1 MSKENTESTVAL
13 IKKEINIQL
22 SDPETMKSLLD
33 TTFNGLEAATMKRA
47 LLEGM
52 IRGFTFKEFLNK
64 DVYAIPYGSKYSLVT
79 SIDRSRKIGM
89 RSGVIGVAEPVFE
102 MEADGK
108 TPISCS
114 VTVKRRVGQ
123 DIGEF
128 TAKVYFDEYST
139 GQNLWKT
146 KKRTMLAKVAEMHA
160 YRKACPEELA
170 QTYVEE
176 EFGKPETATV
186 QTEVIDLDV
195 WREALR
201 TCQSLDRLETV
212 WADMPGDAK
221 KVLKPLMEEVK
232 AMIASA
238 ASEEGEP
245 VIQTEV

>member
-1 MSKENTESTVAL
+1 MTKEEKQEGSTVAL
-13 IKKEINIQL
+13 IKQEINAQL
-22 SDPETMKSLLD
+22 ADAETMKSLLEV
-33 TTFNGLEAATMKRA
+33 TFNGLDAATMKRA

-64 DVYAIPYGSKYSLVT
+64 DVYAIPYGNKYSLVT

-89 RSGVIGVAEPVFE
+89 RNGVIGVTEPVYE

-108 TPISCS
+108 TPISCA

-146 KKRTMLAKVAEMHA
+146 KKRTMIAKVAEMHA

-170 QTYVEE
+170 ESYVEE
-176 EFGKPETATV
+176 EFEKPEGPVHA
-186 QTEVIDLDV
+186 QALDLD
-195 WREALR
+195 ALR
-201 TCQSLDRLETV
+201 FKVQSCLTLADLERV
-212 WADMPGDAK
+212 WADIPGDAK
-221 KVLKPLMEEVK
+221 IALKDDMERTK
-232 AMIASA
+232 AMITSEDVA
-238 ASEEGEP
+238 A
-245 VIQTEV
+245 